1 VAPKTALEQ
10 KMAKDVLQDYKMVV
24 VMAMIDDDD
33 DDDDADAL
41 SRLSSAV
48 AAVHC
53 TAGRTRQGGNNN
65 N

>member
-1 VAPKTALEQ
+1 MAPKTALEQ

-33 DDDDADAL
+33 DDDADAL

-53 TAGRTRQGGNNN
+53 TAGRTRQGGNNDN
-65 N
+65 